1 MEEQVITIFCI
12 IDDIL
17 KTLKIK
23 DNPQTKMSSSE
34 VLTTAIIACLFFGG
48 NFRKSLSFMSLY
60 CSYVLDESRFH
71 RRLRNL
77 NENLES
83 IFEILVAIL
92 YSIPLGFVEE
102 YAIDSF
108 PIKICENIRA
118 NRCKLAPSLEFR
130 GYIASKRTYFHGI
143 KLHIV
148 ASNKGYI
155 REFLI
160 TPGSV
165 HDIQGL
171 YELPLNLEEGSVL
184 YADRGYTDYEAE
196 DLLKDYDGIVL
207 MPIRR
212 KNSKRF
218 NALKQF
224 IAQVE
229 RKFVE
234 TVGSCLN
241 ALFPKKIHAVTL
253 EGFIMKVKLFVLS
266 YNVQRLIQVAS

>member
-23 DNPQTKMSSSE
+23 DDPQTKMSSSE
-34 VLTTAIIACLFFGG
+34 VLTTAIVACLFFGG
-48 NFRKSLSFMSLY
+48 NFRKSLSFMFLY

-71 RRLRNL
+71 RRLKRL
-77 NENLES
+77 NEKLERV
-83 IFEILVAIL
+83 FEMLVAIL
-92 YSIPLGFVEE
+92 HFIPLGFVEE
-102 YAIDSF
+102 YAIDFF
-108 PIKICENIRA
+108 PIRVCENIRA
-118 NRCKLAPSLEFR
+118 NRCKLASSQEFR
-130 GYIASKRTYFHGI
+130 GYVASKRTYFHGI

-165 HDIQGL
+165 HDVQGL
-171 YELPLNLEEGSVL
+171 YELPLNLEKGSVL

-196 DLLKDYDGIVL
+196 DLLKKCDGITL

-241 ALFPKKIHAVTL
+241 ALFSKKIHAVTL

-266 YNVQRLIQVAS
+266 YNVYRLTQVAS